1 MQKQDKKVRDGEY
14 KEIFEGSEMMRRW
27 ACKHRK
33 WYSYGW
39 DLKDWNFGIQ
49 IDFMCRHFTF
59 SFGPWWIMLW
69 WNKEDWDIED
79 MGEEIEDKEGEQIGR
94 KRQIQ
99 MEMLKMWL

>member
-1 MQKQDKKVRDGEY
+1 
-14 KEIFEGSEMMRRW
+14 MMRRW

-79 MGEEIEDKEGEQIGR
+79 MGEEIEDKEVYSSPLEGSNGDKHTSKRGE
-94 KRQIQ
+94 
-99 MEMLKMWL
+99 